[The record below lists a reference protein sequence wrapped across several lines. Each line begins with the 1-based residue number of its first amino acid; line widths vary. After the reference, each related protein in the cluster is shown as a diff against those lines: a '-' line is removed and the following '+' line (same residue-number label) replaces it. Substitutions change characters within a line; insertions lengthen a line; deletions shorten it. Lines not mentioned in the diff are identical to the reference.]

1 MSEKDQRVHL
11 LDYLAMVVQWRKFIL
26 INLTGITLIAVAV
39 AFLLPKWYKATASI
53 LPPRQQDLLSTLS
66 SASSLLKNL
75 PGGGRIPGLNQK
87 SGAYNYMAILNSRS
101 AMEAV
106 VKKFDLINVYDTR
119 DSSLEEA
126 IKELED
132 NAKFETLDDETL
144 VIEVLDKD
152 PQRAADMA
160 NYFIEILNE
169 ISLHLGTREARSNRE
184 FIEKRL
190 EQSKGDLRRA
200 EDSLKAYQEKSRF
213 LIAPEASG
221 ASLSGIGE
229 LVAMKAKK
237 EVEVSILRQT
247 TSGDNAAISQLQIE
261 IGAIERKL
269 QQFPEAGL
277 TSFRLYRDVAIQ
289 QKIVEILL
297 PMYEQVKVDEQKD
310 VPVLLVLDRAVP
322 PERKDRPKRLVIIG
336 LTLLGAIILNALF
349 IFSYEPARRSGA
361 LADIERVLRI
371 GQRTQ
376 ARD

>member
-1 MSEKDQRVHL
+1 
-11 LDYLAMVVQWRKFIL
+11 MVVQWRKFIL
-26 INLTGITLIAVAV
+26 INLTAITVIAVAV

-66 SASSLLKNL
+66 SASSLLRSL

-106 VKKFDLINVYDTR
+106 VQKFDLINVYDTR
-119 DSSLEEA
+119 DSSLQEA
-126 IKELED
+126 VKELED

-160 NYFIEILNE
+160 NYFVEILNE
-169 ISLHLGTREARSNRE
+169 ISLRLGTREARSNRE
-184 FIEKRL
+184 FIERRL
-190 EQSKGDLRRA
+190 DQSKGDLRKA

-213 LIAPEASG
+213 LIAPEASS

-237 EVEVSILRQT
+237 EVELSILRQT
-247 TSGDNAAISQLQIE
+247 TSGDNAAIAQLQIE
-261 IGAIERKL
+261 IGALERKL

-310 VPVLLVLDRAVP
+310 VPVLLVLDRAVA
-322 PERKDRPKRLVIIG
+322 PEKKDRPKRLVIVG
-336 LTLLGAIILNALF
+336 LTLLGSIILNALF

-361 LADIERVLRI
+361 LAEVKRALRI